1 MITIHVGISTKV
13 ISTVTRKIDDDKK
26 KKESIAKTMTGIMKK
41 DMLPSL
47 SVCQLLINGADGD
60 SSLPVQQFQEYL
72 KNKQSGLL

>member
-13 ISTVTRKIDDDKK
+13 ISTVTRKIDDDNK

-60 SSLPVQQFQEYL
+60 SSLPVQQFQE
-72 KNKQSGLL
+72 